1 MRVSV
6 EDGRLRTIEAH
17 PGNLATSEGPCLK
30 GLSYIERVYAEERL
44 LHPLQ
49 RTVSGSFERISWKA
63 ALDRIAAELTAA
75 RENYGARSVFFYA
88 ASATKGLMNEV
99 STGFW
104 RLFGGCTTTYG
115 GPRPTST
122 RCASSRRRSTA
133 GRGWW

>member
-49 RTVSGSFERISWKA
+49 RTVSGSFERIS
-63 ALDRIAAELTAA
+63 
-75 RENYGARSVFFYA
+75 
-88 ASATKGLMNEV
+88 
-99 STGFW
+99 
-104 RLFGGCTTTYG
+104 
-115 GPRPTST
+115 
-122 RCASSRRRSTA
+122 
-133 GRGWW
+133 